1 MSDTKGDGLGEK
13 LGEIYQKAVDAG
25 RLPKTTRLIHKD
37 GGRAQI
43 ESTNPSKEFFDFER
57 PYQVAPDEY
66 VPRDKEGGD
75 VYDSESGAYP
85 RGRTNKA
92 YWHGTLLATLLPE
105 LEPQI
110 LAHTAVSGNYRE
122 VTALHR

>member
-37 GGRAQI
+37 GGRAQS
-43 ESTNPSKEFFDFER
+43 ESTNPSKEFFDYER

-75 VYDSESGAYP
+75 AYDSESGAYP
-85 RGRTNKA
+85 SRRPNHASLQGPR
-92 YWHGTLLATLLPE
+92 LAP
-105 LEPQI
+105 
-110 LAHTAVSGNYRE
+110 
-122 VTALHR
+122 